1 MHAAHSMVAPKK
13 TAGPRP
19 NHRDVGRSMDAHYL
33 ARAPE
38 EQSEALALAGVDRMR
53 DGRGMLRTGIRM
65 SAALSAALAAV
76 VPGGTVSAQPAPAAP
91 SGAGCFPPCRE
102 GFVCNAAQCVS
113 WCNPPC
119 PSDQV
124 CFEGRRCDYP
134 LPKVPGRAI
143 YEPPVP
149 LAKPF
154 ESRSFFML
162 GFHYGFP
169 GSFEQSGLAA
179 PLDSTIGF
187 NLRGDAPIERY
198 LLLGPLIQF
207 GAWRPDVTP
216 TAGHNYYID
225 VNFYLRGRIPITT
238 PQANFQF
245 WGGVPIGFTFDILG
259 QGIPGV
265 SDMGIGW
272 TIGVLFGGAVHF
284 TPNFGLFT
292 EAGWIQHKI
301 SHGQNVDFRLAQWE
315 LNLGFVF
322 RD

>member
-1 MHAAHSMVAPKK
+1 M
-13 TAGPRP
+13 
-19 NHRDVGRSMDAHYL
+19 RSAL
-33 ARAPE
+33 VRASVLLP
-38 EQSEALALAGVDRMR
+38 
-53 DGRGMLRTGIRM
+53 
-65 SAALSAALAAV
+65 ALAAT
-76 VPGGTVSAQPAPAAP
+76 VPGGVVSAQQSPAPVA
-91 SGAGCFPPCRE
+91 GGGCFPPCRE
-102 GFVCNAAQCVS
+102 GYVCRAGQCVS

-134 LPKVPGRAI
+134 LPQAVGRPI
-143 YEPPVP
+143 EEPPIP
-149 LAKPF
+149 RMKSF

-169 GSFEQSGLAA
+169 GNFDQNGAGA

-198 LLLGPLIQF
+198 LLLGPLLQF
-207 GAWRPDVTP
+207 GAWRPDVP
-216 TAGHNYYID
+216 GASRNYYID

-238 PQANFQF
+238 PSTNFQI
-245 WGGVPIGFTFDILG
+245 WGGIPIGFTFDILRQSIDG
-259 QGIPGV
+259 A

-272 TIGVLFGGAVHF
+272 TIGALFGGAVHF

-292 EAGWIQHKI
+292 ELGWIQHKI
-301 SHGQNVDFRLAQWE
+301 SHGQNVDFRLSQWE